1 MSSIEVTREKGQGG
15 TAHSP
20 AFFDLCFLKGGAMY
34 APTDEMNPQ
43 EDVLRGHLVMEPE
56 EPAPEHHDPLSAL
69 ENEQAQDAVRL
80 YLREIGRVPLLK
92 KADEVRLA
100 KAIELQRKIRAG
112 LLPEADE
119 VRARI
124 ASEPEVEFE
133 GLDLTDEQVT
143 TILTWDRTNLW
154 RYETAGDDARR
165 QMIEANLRLVVS
177 VAKKY
182 LGHGMSLLDLI
193 QEGNTGLMRAVE
205 KFDWRRGFKFSTYA
219 TWWIRQAVTRAIAD
233 QARTIRVPVHMNER
247 ISRYNREMMRLSQTL
262 GRDPKLEEI
271 AAAMEMSPEK
281 VEEIKSAIRV
291 PISLEK
297 PVGDDEESMLGD
309 FVEDE
314 SHDLEELAAK
324 GVLRDAIDE
333 VLDTLSEREAGIIRL
348 RFGLS
353 GRRPQTLEEVGG
365 HFGLTRERIRQIEIE
380 ALRKLRMPTIT
391 KKIKD
396 YLE

>member
-1 MSSIEVTREKGQGG
+1 
-15 TAHSP
+15 
-20 AFFDLCFLKGGAMY
+20 MY
-34 APTDEMNPQ
+34 APVDDVVPDEALLEEESHEWQVTDEDHA
-43 EDVLRGHLVMEPE
+43 E
-56 EPAPEHHDPLSAL
+56 L
-69 ENEQAQDAVRL
+69 EREQADDAVRL

-100 KAIELQRKIRAG
+100 KSIELQRLIELARENEAG
-112 LLPEADE
+112 QEEAKRRLLDE
-119 VRARI
+119 NDDYGL
-124 ASEPEVEFE
+124 SETETQRV
-133 GLDLTDEQVT
+133 
-143 TILTWDRTNLW
+143 LTWEPAVLRD
-154 RYETAGDDARR
+154 YERKGEESRR

-247 ISRYNREMMRLSQTL
+247 ISRYNREMMRLSQQL
-262 GRDPKLEEI
+262 GRDPRLEEI
-271 AAAMEMSPEK
+271 AEAMEMSPEK

-333 VLDTLSEREAGIIRL
+333 VLDKLSEREAGIIRL

-380 ALRKLRMPTIT
+380 ALRKLRHPSIT
-391 KKIKD
+391 RKIKD
-396 YLE
+396 YLD

>member
-1 MSSIEVTREKGQGG
+1 
-15 TAHSP
+15 
-20 AFFDLCFLKGGAMY
+20 MY
-34 APTDEMNPQ
+34 APADELSSQDGN
-43 EDVLRGHLVMEPE
+43 VLRKHLIEAE
-56 EPAPEHHDPLSAL
+56 EPQPEHHDPLSAL

-100 KAIELQRKIRAG
+100 KAIELQRWIANALKDD
-112 LLPEADE
+112 DE
-119 VRARI
+119 RTRI
-124 ASEPEVEFE
+124 EDDPQAAFD
-133 GLDLTDEQVT
+133 GLDLTDDDFT
-143 TILTWDRTNLW
+143 DILSWDQIRIH
-154 RYETAGDDARR
+154 RFMAAGDDARR

-247 ISRYNREMMRLSQTL
+247 ISRYNREMMRLSQAL

-271 AAAMEMSPEK
+271 AEAMEMSPEK

-333 VLDTLSEREAGIIRL
+333 VLDKLSDREAGIIRL

-380 ALRKLRMPTIT
+380 ALRKLRHPSIT
-391 KKIKD
+391 RKIKD
-396 YLE
+396 YLD

>member
-1 MSSIEVTREKGQGG
+1 
-15 TAHSP
+15 
-20 AFFDLCFLKGGAMY
+20 MY
-34 APTDEMNPQ
+34 APADELSPQ
-43 EDVLRGHLVMEPE
+43 DDVLRSHLAIEAEDQVQ
-56 EPAPEHHDPLSAL
+56 EHHDPLSQL

-100 KAIELQRKIRAG
+100 KAIELQRLIQNA
-112 LLPEADE
+112 LADE
-119 VRARI
+119 VERARI
-124 ASEPEVEFE
+124 ETDPDAAFE
-133 GLDLTDEQVT
+133 GLDLEPSQIV
-143 TILTWDRTNLW
+143 TILSWDRVHLHP
-154 RYETAGDDARR
+154 YLHAGEESRR

-247 ISRYNREMMRLSQTL
+247 ISRYNREMMRLSQLL
-262 GRDPKLEEI
+262 GRDPRLEEI
-271 AAAMEMSPEK
+271 AEAMEMSPEK

-333 VLDTLSEREAGIIRL
+333 VLDKLSDREAGIIRL

-380 ALRKLRMPTIT
+380 ALRKLRHPSIT
-391 KKIKD
+391 RKIKD
-396 YLE
+396 YTD

>member
-1 MSSIEVTREKGQGG
+1 
-15 TAHSP
+15 
-20 AFFDLCFLKGGAMY
+20 MY
-34 APTDEMNPQ
+34 APADELRPDD
-43 EDVLRGHLVMEPE
+43 DVLRGHLAMEPE
-56 EPAPEHHDPLSAL
+56 EPTPEHHDPLSAL

-100 KAIELQRKIRAG
+100 KAIELQRLIKNALEDENERKRIEG
-112 LLPEADE
+112 DTEAAFD
-119 VRARI
+119 
-124 ASEPEVEFE
+124 
-133 GLDLTDEQVT
+133 GLDLTEEQITV
-143 TILTWDRTNLW
+143 ILTWDRSATW
-154 RYETAGDDARR
+154 HYQQAGDEARR

-271 AAAMEMSPEK
+271 AEAMEMSPEK

-333 VLDTLSEREAGIIRL
+333 VLDKLSDREAGIIRL

-380 ALRKLRMPTIT
+380 ALRKLRHPSIT
-391 KKIKD
+391 RKIKD
-396 YLE
+396 YLD

>member
-1 MSSIEVTREKGQGG
+1 
-15 TAHSP
+15 
-20 AFFDLCFLKGGAMY
+20 MY
-34 APTDEMNPQ
+34 APADEMSPQ
-43 EDVLRGHLVMEPE
+43 DDVLRGHLAMEPE
-56 EPAPEHHDPLSAL
+56 EPTPEHHDPLSQL

-100 KAIELQRKIRAG
+100 KAIELQRLIKSG
-112 LLPEADE
+112 LENPEDRE
-119 VRARI
+119 RI
-124 ASEPEVEFE
+124 EQDPALAFD
-133 GLDLTDEQVT
+133 GLDLSDDDLKS
-143 TILTWDRTNLW
+143 ILAWDAVGLRRFDW
-154 RYETAGDDARR
+154 AGDEARR

-247 ISRYNREMMRLSQTL
+247 ISRYNREMMRLSQSL

-271 AAAMEMSPEK
+271 AEAMEMSPEK

-333 VLDTLSEREAGIIRL
+333 VLDKLSDREAGIIRL

-380 ALRKLRMPTIT
+380 ALRKLRHPSIT
-391 KKIKD
+391 RKIKD
-396 YLE
+396 YLD

>member
-1 MSSIEVTREKGQGG
+1 
-15 TAHSP
+15 
-20 AFFDLCFLKGGAMY
+20 MY
-34 APTDEMNPQ
+34 APADGLSPQ
-43 EDVLRGHLVMEPE
+43 DDVLRGHLAMEQE
-56 EPAPEHHDPLSAL
+56 EPSPEHHDPLSQL

-92 KADEVRLA
+92 KADEVFLA
-100 KAIELQRKIRAG
+100 KRIELQTLIKNA
-112 LLPEADE
+112 LVDE
-119 VRARI
+119 EERARI
-124 ASEPEVEFE
+124 EADPVLAFD
-133 GLDLTDEQVT
+133 GLDLTDDQIKV
-143 TILTWDRTNLW
+143 ILTWERDRL
-154 RYETAGDDARR
+154 RQFDRDGEDARR
-165 QMIEANLRLVVS
+165 KMIEANLRLVVS

-247 ISRYNREMMRLSQTL
+247 ISRYNREMMRLSQSL

-271 AAAMEMSPEK
+271 AEAMEMTPEK

-333 VLDTLSEREAGIIRL
+333 VLDKLSEREAGIIRL

-380 ALRKLRMPTIT
+380 ALRKLRHPSIT
-391 KKIKD
+391 RKIKD
-396 YLE
+396 YLD

>member
-1 MSSIEVTREKGQGG
+1 
-15 TAHSP
+15 
-20 AFFDLCFLKGGAMY
+20 MY
-34 APTDEMNPQ
+34 APADEMPPP
-43 EDVLRGHLVMEPE
+43 EDVLRGHLRMEPE

-100 KAIELQRKIRAG
+100 KAIELQRLIENAHKDEVYRQEV
-112 LLPEADE
+112 EADPD
-119 VRARI
+119 AK
-124 ASEPEVEFE
+124 FD
-133 GLDLTDEQVT
+133 GLDLTAAQIKA
-143 TILTWDRTNLW
+143 ILGWDSSNERPYL
-154 RYETAGDDARR
+154 YAGEEARR

-247 ISRYNREMMRLSQTL
+247 ISRYNREMMRLSQSL

-380 ALRKLRMPTIT
+380 ALRKLRQPKIT
-391 KKIKD
+391 RKIKD

>member
-1 MSSIEVTREKGQGG
+1 
-15 TAHSP
+15 
-20 AFFDLCFLKGGAMY
+20 MY
-34 APTDEMNPQ
+34 APADEMTPKDN
-43 EDVLRGHLVMEPE
+43 VLRGHLALEPE
-56 EPAPEHHDPLSAL
+56 EPTPDHHDPLSQL

-100 KAIELQRKIRAG
+100 KAIELQRLITIALR
-112 LLPEADE
+112 PDNQEERD
-119 VRARI
+119 RI
-124 ASEPEVEFE
+124 AADVQAAFD
-133 GLDLTDEQVT
+133 GLDLGDDEIKL
-143 TILTWDRTNLW
+143 ILTWDEAGLR
-154 RYETAGDDARR
+154 RYDRAGNEARR

-247 ISRYNREMMRLSQTL
+247 ISRYNREIMRLSQSL
-262 GRDPKLEEI
+262 GRDPRLEEI
-271 AAAMEMSPEK
+271 AEAMEMSPEK

-333 VLDTLSEREAGIIRL
+333 VLDKLSDREAGIIRL

-380 ALRKLRMPTIT
+380 ALRKLRHPSIT
-391 KKIKD
+391 RKIKD
-396 YLE
+396 YLD

>member
-1 MSSIEVTREKGQGG
+1 
-15 TAHSP
+15 
-20 AFFDLCFLKGGAMY
+20 MY
-34 APTDEMNPQ
+34 APADEMHPQ
-43 EDVLRGHLVMEPE
+43 DDVLRSRLAMEQE
-56 EPAPEHHDPLSAL
+56 EPSPEHHDALSQL

-92 KADEVRLA
+92 KADEVFLA
-100 KAIELQRKIRAG
+100 KRIELQTLIKTA
-112 LLPEADE
+112 LVDE
-119 VRARI
+119 ERRREIETDPAT
-124 ASEPEVEFE
+124 AFD
-133 GLDLTDEQVT
+133 GLDLTEEQIQV
-143 TILTWDRTNLW
+143 ILTWNPDELR
-154 RYETAGDDARR
+154 RYDYDGEDARR
-165 QMIEANLRLVVS
+165 KMIEANLRLVVS

-247 ISRYNREMMRLSQTL
+247 ISRYNREMMRLSQQL
-262 GRDPKLEEI
+262 GRDPRLEEI
-271 AAAMEMSPEK
+271 AEAMEMSPEK

-333 VLDTLSEREAGIIRL
+333 VLDKLSEREAGIIRL

-380 ALRKLRMPTIT
+380 ALRKLRHPSIT
-391 KKIKD
+391 RKIKD
-396 YLE
+396 YLD

>member
-1 MSSIEVTREKGQGG
+1 
-15 TAHSP
+15 
-20 AFFDLCFLKGGAMY
+20 
-34 APTDEMNPQ
+34 
-43 EDVLRGHLVMEPE
+43 MEPE
-56 EPAPEHHDPLSAL
+56 EQTADHHDPLSQL

-100 KAIELQRKIRAG
+100 KAIELQRAIAN
-112 LLPEADE
+112 AITDE
-119 VRARI
+119 SERARI
-124 ASEPEVEFE
+124 EADPKASFD
-133 GLDLTDEQVT
+133 GLDLTDTEIAN
-143 TILTWDRTNLW
+143 ILTWDRLEVQPYL
-154 RYETAGDDARR
+154 RAGQEARR

-247 ISRYNREMMRLSQTL
+247 ISRYNREMMRLSQLL
-262 GRDPKLEEI
+262 GRDPRLEEI
-271 AAAMEMSPEK
+271 AEAMEMSPEK

-333 VLDTLSEREAGIIRL
+333 VLETLSDREAGIIRL

-380 ALRKLRMPTIT
+380 ALRKLRQPKIT
-391 KKIKD
+391 RKIKD
-396 YLE
+396 YLD

>member
-1 MSSIEVTREKGQGG
+1 MS
-15 TAHSP
+15 
-20 AFFDLCFLKGGAMY
+20 
-34 APTDEMNPQ
+34 PQ
-43 EDVLRGHLVMEPE
+43 DDVLRGHLAMEPE
-56 EPAPEHHDPLSAL
+56 EPSVDHHDPLSQL

-100 KAIELQRKIRAG
+100 KAIELQRLIKTALDSDERRQEIVAN
-112 LLPEADE
+112 PEL
-119 VRARI
+119 
-124 ASEPEVEFE
+124 EFD
-133 GLDLTDEQVT
+133 GLDLSPED
-143 TILTWDRTNLW
+143 IAAIFTWEPSVIW
-154 RYETAGDDARR
+154 RYNHAGDEARR

-247 ISRYNREMMRLSQTL
+247 ISRYNREMMRLSQSL

-271 AAAMEMSPEK
+271 AEAMEMSPEK

-333 VLDTLSEREAGIIRL
+333 VLDKLSDREAGIIRL

-380 ALRKLRMPTIT
+380 ALRKLRHPSIT
-391 KKIKD
+391 RKIKD
-396 YLE
+396 YLD

>member
-1 MSSIEVTREKGQGG
+1 MS
-15 TAHSP
+15 
-20 AFFDLCFLKGGAMY
+20 
-34 APTDEMNPQ
+34 PQ
-43 EDVLRGHLVMEPE
+43 DDVLRGHLAMESE
-56 EPAPEHHDPLSAL
+56 EVPADHHDPLSQL

-100 KAIELQRKIRAG
+100 KAIELQRLIKTAQ
-112 LLPEADE
+112 E
-119 VRARI
+119 
-124 ASEPEVEFE
+124 SEERRQQIQDDPDTEFD
-133 GLDLTDEQVT
+133 GLDLTPED
-143 TILTWDRTNLW
+143 IAAIFTWEPAVIW
-154 RYETAGDDARR
+154 RYNHAGDEARR

-247 ISRYNREMMRLSQTL
+247 ISRYNREMMRLSQSL
-262 GRDPKLEEI
+262 GRDPKLEEV
-271 AAAMEMSPEK
+271 AEAMEMSPEK

-333 VLDTLSEREAGIIRL
+333 VLDKLSDREAGIIRL

-380 ALRKLRMPTIT
+380 ALRKLRHPSIT
-391 KKIKD
+391 RKIKD
-396 YLE
+396 YLD

>member
-1 MSSIEVTREKGQGG
+1 
-15 TAHSP
+15 
-20 AFFDLCFLKGGAMY
+20 
-34 APTDEMNPQ
+34 
-43 EDVLRGHLVMEPE
+43 MEPE
-56 EPAPEHHDPLSAL
+56 EPTPEHHDPLSAL

-100 KAIELQRKIRAG
+100 KAIELQRLIKNAFADGDERTRVESDPRA
-112 LLPEADE
+112 A
-119 VRARI
+119 
-124 ASEPEVEFE
+124 FE
-133 GLDLTDEQVT
+133 GLDLSDDQIAA
-143 TILTWDRTNLW
+143 ILTWDISET
-154 RYETAGDDARR
+154 RYYDVAGDEARR

-271 AAAMEMSPEK
+271 AEAMEMSPEK

-333 VLDTLSEREAGIIRL
+333 VLDKLSDREAGIIRL

-380 ALRKLRMPTIT
+380 ALRKLRHPSIT
-391 KKIKD
+391 RKIKD
-396 YLE
+396 YLD

>member
-1 MSSIEVTREKGQGG
+1 
-15 TAHSP
+15 
-20 AFFDLCFLKGGAMY
+20 MY
-34 APTDEMNPQ
+34 APADDMSPQ
-43 EDVLRGHLVMEPE
+43 DDVLRGHLVMEPE
-56 EPAPEHHDPLSAL
+56 EAVQEHHDPLSQL

-100 KAIELQRKIRAG
+100 KAIELQRLIKNAR
-112 LLPEADE
+112 ADE
-119 VRARI
+119 EVRLRV
-124 ASEPEVEFE
+124 EEDPEVAFE
-133 GLDLTDEQVT
+133 GLDLAPEQIV
-143 TILTWDRTNLW
+143 TILTWEPSSLR
-154 RYETAGDDARR
+154 RYDLAGEESRR

-271 AAAMEMSPEK
+271 AEAMEMSPEK

-333 VLDTLSEREAGIIRL
+333 VLDKLSDREAGIIRL

-380 ALRKLRMPTIT
+380 ALRKLRHPSIT
-391 KKIKD
+391 RKIKD
-396 YLE
+396 YLD

>member
-1 MSSIEVTREKGQGG
+1 
-15 TAHSP
+15 
-20 AFFDLCFLKGGAMY
+20 
-34 APTDEMNPQ
+34 
-43 EDVLRGHLVMEPE
+43 
-56 EPAPEHHDPLSAL
+56 
-69 ENEQAQDAVRL
+69 L

-100 KAIELQRKIRAG
+100 KAIELQRFINSALKD
-112 LLPEADE
+112 EE
-119 VRARI
+119 VRRRF
-124 ASEPEVEFE
+124 ETDPETEFE
-133 GLDLTDEQVT
+133 GLDLMPRQIAE
-143 TILTWDRTNLW
+143 ILTWDPAVLKPYLR
-154 RYETAGDDARR
+154 AGAESRR

-247 ISRYNREMMRLSQTL
+247 ISRYNREMMRLSQQL

-271 AAAMEMSPEK
+271 AEAMEMSPEK

-333 VLDTLSEREAGIIRL
+333 VLDKLSDREAGIIRL

-380 ALRKLRMPTIT
+380 ALRKLRHPSIT
-391 KKIKD
+391 RKIKD
-396 YLE
+396 YLD

>member
-1 MSSIEVTREKGQGG
+1 MS
-15 TAHSP
+15 
-20 AFFDLCFLKGGAMY
+20 
-34 APTDEMNPQ
+34 PQ
-43 EDVLRGHLVMEPE
+43 DDVLRGHLAMEPE
-56 EPAPEHHDPLSAL
+56 EPQPEHHDPLSAL

-100 KAIELQRKIRAG
+100 KAIELQRLIEKAMID
-112 LLPEADE
+112 DE
-119 VRARI
+119 ERLRV
-124 ASEPEVEFE
+124 ETDPEVAFE
-133 GLDLTDEQVT
+133 GLDLTPEQMQAIMRWERPLVYPF
-143 TILTWDRTNLW
+143 IARG
-154 RYETAGDDARR
+154 EESRR

-247 ISRYNREMMRLSQTL
+247 ISRYNREMMRLSQSL

-271 AAAMEMSPEK
+271 AEAMEMSPEK

-380 ALRKLRMPTIT
+380 ALRKLRQPKIT
-391 KKIKD
+391 RKIKD
-396 YLE
+396 YLD

>member
-1 MSSIEVTREKGQGG
+1 
-15 TAHSP
+15 
-20 AFFDLCFLKGGAMY
+20 MY
-34 APTDEMNPQ
+34 APADEMNPQ

-100 KAIELQRKIRAG
+100 KAIELQRLIQRAKADDAEEERIRIAEN
-112 LLPEADE
+112 PEA
-119 VRARI
+119 A
-124 ASEPEVEFE
+124 FE
-133 GLDLTDEQVT
+133 GLDLTDEQIK
-143 TILTWDRTNLW
+143 TILKWDRHTLY
-154 RYETAGDDARR
+154 RFEQGGEDARR

>member
-1 MSSIEVTREKGQGG
+1 
-15 TAHSP
+15 
-20 AFFDLCFLKGGAMY
+20 MY
-34 APTDEMNPQ
+34 APADEMNPQ

-100 KAIELQRKIRAG
+100 KAIELQRKIRVA
-112 LLPEADE
+112 LLPEAEDE
-119 VRARI
+119 RARI
-124 ASEPEVEFE
+124 ANEPEVEFE
-133 GLDLTDEQVT
+133 GLDLSEDQIE
-143 TILTWDRTNLW
+143 TILTWNRSSLM
-154 RYETAGDDARR
+154 RYEVAGNEARR

>member
-1 MSSIEVTREKGQGG
+1 
-15 TAHSP
+15 
-20 AFFDLCFLKGGAMY
+20 MY
-34 APTDEMNPQ
+34 APADELSPQ
-43 EDVLRGHLVMEPE
+43 DNVIRGHLALEPE
-56 EPAPEHHDPLSAL
+56 EPAPDHHDLASHL

-100 KAIELQRKIRAG
+100 KAIELQRLIQNAM
-112 LLPEADE
+112 ADDSE
-119 VRARI
+119 RERVLSEREI
-124 ASEPEVEFE
+124 AFD
-133 GLDLTDEQVT
+133 GLDLSDGEIDE
-143 TILTWDRTNLW
+143 ILTWDDLSVKP
-154 RYETAGDDARR
+154 YLYAGDEARR

-271 AAAMEMSPEK
+271 AEAMEMSTEK

-333 VLDTLSEREAGIIRL
+333 VLDKLSEREAGIIRL

-380 ALRKLRMPTIT
+380 ALRKLRQPAIT
-391 KKIKD
+391 RKIKD
-396 YLE
+396 YLD

>member
-1 MSSIEVTREKGQGG
+1 
-15 TAHSP
+15 
-20 AFFDLCFLKGGAMY
+20 MY
-34 APTDEMNPQ
+34 APADEMSSQDN
-43 EDVLRGHLVMEPE
+43 VLRGHLVMEPE
-56 EPAPEHHDPLSAL
+56 EPAPEHHDPLSQL

-100 KAIELQRKIRAG
+100 KAIELQRLIMNALR
-112 LLPEADE
+112 PENDAE
-119 VRARI
+119 RARI
-124 ASEPEVEFE
+124 AADPEAAFE
-133 GLDLTDEQVT
+133 GLDLTDEQIA
-143 TILTWDRTNLW
+143 TILTWDEAAAAVYDR
-154 RYETAGDDARR
+154 AGNRARG

-247 ISRYNREMMRLSQTL
+247 ISRYNREIMRLSQSL

-271 AAAMEMSPEK
+271 AEAMEMSPEK

-333 VLDTLSEREAGIIRL
+333 VLDKLSDREAGIIRL

-380 ALRKLRMPTIT
+380 ALRKLRHPSIT
-391 KKIKD
+391 RKIKD

>member
-1 MSSIEVTREKGQGG
+1 
-15 TAHSP
+15 
-20 AFFDLCFLKGGAMY
+20 MY
-34 APTDEMNPQ
+34 APADEVQSQ
-43 EDVLRGHLVMEPE
+43 EDVLKGHLAMEPE
-56 EPAPEHHDPLSAL
+56 EQVQEHPDPLSAL

-100 KAIELQRKIRAG
+100 KAIELQRLIERA
-112 LLPEADE
+112 LADE
-119 VRARI
+119 EERVRI
-124 ASEPEVEFE
+124 VGNPEEAFE
-133 GLDLTDEQVT
+133 GLDLSEDQMRL
-143 TILTWDRTNLW
+143 IMTWDKPNVYPYLNRG
-154 RYETAGDDARR
+154 EESRR

-247 ISRYNREMMRLSQTL
+247 ISRYNREMMRLSQVL

-271 AAAMEMSPEK
+271 AEAMEMSPEK

-314 SHDLEELAAK
+314 THDLEELAAK

-333 VLDTLSEREAGIIRL
+333 VLDKLSDREAGIIRL

-380 ALRKLRMPTIT
+380 ALRKLRHPSIT
-391 KKIKD
+391 RKIKD
-396 YLE
+396 YLD

>member
-1 MSSIEVTREKGQGG
+1 MAFSSLS
-15 TAHSP
+15 AP
-20 AFFDLCFLKGGAMY
+20 KGGAMY
-34 APTDEMNPQ
+34 APADEMSPQ
-43 EDVLRGHLVMEPE
+43 DDVLRGHLALEPE
-56 EPAPEHHDPLSAL
+56 EPTPEHHDPLSQL

-100 KAIELQRKIRAG
+100 KAIELQRLITNALR
-112 LLPEADE
+112 PENADE
-119 VRARI
+119 RERI
-124 ASEPEVEFE
+124 AGDPETAFD
-133 GLDLTDEQVT
+133 GLDLSSDEIAL
-143 TILTWDRTNLW
+143 ILTWDEKSLR
-154 RYETAGDDARR
+154 RYDRAGDEARR

-247 ISRYNREMMRLSQTL
+247 ISRYNREIMRLSQSL

-271 AAAMEMSPEK
+271 AEAMEMSPEK

-333 VLDTLSEREAGIIRL
+333 VLDKLSDREAGIIRL

-380 ALRKLRMPTIT
+380 ALRKLRHPSIT
-391 KKIKD
+391 RKIKD
-396 YLE
+396 YLD

>member
-1 MSSIEVTREKGQGG
+1 
-15 TAHSP
+15 
-20 AFFDLCFLKGGAMY
+20 
-34 APTDEMNPQ
+34 
-43 EDVLRGHLVMEPE
+43 MEPE

-100 KAIELQRKIRAG
+100 KAIELQRKIRVA
-112 LLPEADE
+112 LLPEAEDE
-119 VRARI
+119 RARI
-124 ASEPEVEFE
+124 ADEPDVEFE
-133 GLDLTDEQVT
+133 GLDLSEDQIK
-143 TILTWDRTNLW
+143 TILTWNRSSLM
-154 RYETAGDDARR
+154 RYEDAGNEARR

>member
-1 MSSIEVTREKGQGG
+1 
-15 TAHSP
+15 
-20 AFFDLCFLKGGAMY
+20 MY
-34 APTDEMNPQ
+34 APADEMNPQ

-56 EPAPEHHDPLSAL
+56 EPTPEHHDPLSAL

-100 KAIELQRKIRAG
+100 KAIELQRLIQRAKG
-112 LLPEADE
+112 EDGE
-119 VRARI
+119 EERARI
-124 ASEPEVEFE
+124 EADPALAFE
-133 GLDLTDEQVT
+133 GLDLSDEQIA
-143 TILTWDRTNLW
+143 TILKWDRHSLY
-154 RYETAGDDARR
+154 RFEAGGEEARR

-271 AAAMEMSPEK
+271 AAAMEMTPEK

>member
-1 MSSIEVTREKGQGG
+1 
-15 TAHSP
+15 
-20 AFFDLCFLKGGAMY
+20 MY
-34 APTDEMNPQ
+34 APADEMSPQ
-43 EDVLRGHLVMEPE
+43 DDVLRGHLVMEPE
-56 EPAPEHHDPLSAL
+56 EPAPEHHDPLSQL

-100 KAIELQRKIRAG
+100 KAIELQRLIKNG
-112 LLPEADE
+112 LATDEERERIESYPEA
-119 VRARI
+119 A
-124 ASEPEVEFE
+124 FE
-133 GLDLTDEQVT
+133 GLDLSSDQIRL
-143 TILTWDRTNLW
+143 ILTWESANLRW
-154 RYETAGDDARR
+154 YDHSGNEARR

-247 ISRYNREMMRLSQTL
+247 ISRYNREMMRLSQSL

-271 AAAMEMSPEK
+271 AEAMEMSPEK

-333 VLDTLSEREAGIIRL
+333 VLDKLSDREAGIIRL

-380 ALRKLRMPTIT
+380 ALRKLRHPSIT
-391 KKIKD
+391 RKIKD
-396 YLE
+396 YLD

>member
-1 MSSIEVTREKGQGG
+1 
-15 TAHSP
+15 
-20 AFFDLCFLKGGAMY
+20 MY
-34 APTDEMNPQ
+34 APADEMNPQ

-100 KAIELQRKIRAG
+100 KPIELQRKIRAA
-112 LLPEADE
+112 LLPESED

-124 ASEPEVEFE
+124 ESEPEVEFE
-133 GLDLTDEQVT
+133 GLDLSDEQIA
-143 TILTWDRTNLW
+143 TILTWDRTSLW

>member
-1 MSSIEVTREKGQGG
+1 
-15 TAHSP
+15 
-20 AFFDLCFLKGGAMY
+20 MY
-34 APTDEMNPQ
+34 APADDMPSQ
-43 EDVLRGHLVMEPE
+43 EDVLRGHLALEPE
-56 EPAPEHHDPLSAL
+56 EPQVDHHDPLSAL

-100 KAIELQRKIRAG
+100 KAIELQRFINNALRD
-112 LLPEADE
+112 DE
-119 VRARI
+119 VRQRFEA
-124 ASEPEVEFE
+124 EPKIEFE
-133 GLDLTDEQVT
+133 GLDLSEEQIAQ
-143 TILTWDRTNLW
+143 ILTWDPAVLKP
-154 RYETAGDDARR
+154 YLKAGAESRR

-247 ISRYNREMMRLSQTL
+247 ISRYNREMMRLSQQL

-271 AAAMEMSPEK
+271 AEAMEMSPEK

-333 VLDTLSEREAGIIRL
+333 VLDKLSDREAGIIRL

-380 ALRKLRMPTIT
+380 ALRKLRHPSIT
-391 KKIKD
+391 RKIKD
-396 YLE
+396 YLD

>member
-1 MSSIEVTREKGQGG
+1 
-15 TAHSP
+15 
-20 AFFDLCFLKGGAMY
+20 MY
-34 APTDEMNPQ
+34 APADELSPQ
-43 EDVLRGHLVMEPE
+43 DDVLRNHLAIESE
-56 EPAPEHHDPLSAL
+56 EQSHEHHDPLSAL

-100 KAIELQRKIRAG
+100 KGIELQRLIEHALDNDVDQK
-112 LLPEADE
+112 
-119 VRARI
+119 RI
-124 ASEPEVEFE
+124 ESEPDVAFE
-133 GLDLTDEQVT
+133 GLDLSETQ
-143 TILTWDRTNLW
+143 IAQIITWDRAVVHPYI
-154 RYETAGDDARR
+154 RAGVESRR

-247 ISRYNREMMRLSQTL
+247 ISRYNREMMRLSQLL

-271 AAAMEMSPEK
+271 AEAMEMSPEK

-333 VLDTLSEREAGIIRL
+333 VLDKLSDREAGIIRL

-380 ALRKLRMPTIT
+380 ALRKLRHPSIT

-396 YLE
+396 YLD

>member
-1 MSSIEVTREKGQGG
+1 ME
-15 TAHSP
+15 A
-20 AFFDLCFLKGGAMY
+20 
-34 APTDEMNPQ
+34 DEAVQ
-43 EDVLRGHLVMEPE
+43 D
-56 EPAPEHHDPLSAL
+56 HHDPLSQL

-100 KAIELQRKIRAG
+100 KAIELQRLVLNAVR
-112 LLPEADE
+112 PDNEE
-119 VRARI
+119 ERARI
-124 ASEPEVEFE
+124 AANTKEVFD
-133 GLDLTDEQVT
+133 GLDLTDGEVKH
-143 TILTWDRTNLW
+143 ILKWDPSTVR
-154 RYETAGDDARR
+154 RYDLAGEEARR

-247 ISRYNREMMRLSQTL
+247 ISRYNREIMRLSQTL

-353 GRRPQTLEEVGG
+353 GRRPQTLGRSAVT
-365 HFGLTRERIRQIEIE
+365 L
-380 ALRKLRMPTIT
+380 
-391 KKIKD
+391 D
-396 YLE
+396 

>member
-1 MSSIEVTREKGQGG
+1 
-15 TAHSP
+15 
-20 AFFDLCFLKGGAMY
+20 MY
-34 APTDEMNPQ
+34 APADEMSPQ
-43 EDVLRGHLVMEPE
+43 DDVLRGHLAMEPE
-56 EPAPEHHDPLSAL
+56 EPQPDHHDLASHL

-100 KAIELQRKIRAG
+100 KAIELQRLISHALAG
-112 LLPEADE
+112 DEERERIESDPSEA
-119 VRARI
+119 
-124 ASEPEVEFE
+124 FE
-133 GLDLTDEQVT
+133 GLDLSDGQIAE
-143 TILTWDRTNLW
+143 ILTWDRMGVHPYL
-154 RYETAGDDARR
+154 YGGDEARR

-271 AAAMEMSPEK
+271 AEAMEMSPEK

-314 SHDLEELAAK
+314 SHNLEELAAK

-333 VLDTLSEREAGIIRL
+333 VLDKLSDREAGIIRL

-380 ALRKLRMPTIT
+380 ALRKLRQPAIT
-391 KKIKD
+391 RKIKD
-396 YLE
+396 YLD